1 MTDDGKRASL
11 EQLGLSDDELSVHGT
26 VFASDALENMVVV
39 VSGGA
44 GGIGRAIAWLFARLG
59 AHVVVVGRNQAR
71 LDALASSLVTNS
83 LKASAYVADIKE
95 PDAVNALFDKVW
107 RGCGRVDGLIN
118 SAGGQFP
125 QPAIDFSVKGWNA
138 VINTNL
144 NGTWYMMQAAAQRW
158 RDAGRPG
165 SIVNIVVV
173 TTHGLY
179 GIAHTIAA
187 RSGVIGLSRSL
198 AVEWAPLKIRVNC
211 VAPGLIETEGWKVYT
226 PEARAAYPRSNPM
239 MRAGSPWDVAE
250 ACAYL
255 AGPSGGFV
263 TGETL
268 TVDGGGQLWGETWTT
283 GKPAYFRGKASSNP
297 AEHGLDSRATE

>member
-1 MTDDGKRASL
+1 MTDQPSPAKP
-11 EQLGLSDDELSVHGT
+11 GLSDAELADHPT
-26 VFASDALENMVVV
+26 MFAAGSLKDQVVV
-39 VSGGA
+39 ITGGA

-59 AHVVVVGRNQAR
+59 AHVALVGRDGGK
-71 LDALASSLVTNS
+71 LDTLVANLAGRG
-83 LKASAYVADIKE
+83 LKASAYPVDIRE
-95 PDAVNALFDKVW
+95 PEAVSALFDAVW
-107 RGCGRVDGLIN
+107 AAHGRLDCLIN

-125 QPAIDFSVKGWNA
+125 QAAIDFSVKGWNA

-144 NGTWYMMQAAAQRW
+144 NGTWYMMQTAAQRW
-158 RDAGRPG
+158 RDHKHPG

-187 RSGVIGLSRSL
+187 RSGVIGLSRAV
-198 AVEWAPLKIRVNC
+198 AVEWAPLNIRVNC
-211 VAPGLIETEGWKVYT
+211 VAPGAIETEGWNVYS

-239 MRAGSPWDVAE
+239 MRTGSAWDVAE
-250 ACAYL
+250 ASVFL
-255 AGPSGGFV
+255 AGPSAKFV

-283 GKPAYFRGKASSNP
+283 GKPAYFGRDDK
-297 AEHGLDSRATE
+297 

>member
-1 MTDDGKRASL
+1 MDDQQKHGLTDA
-11 EQLGLSDDELSVHGT
+11 ELAAHSI
-26 VFASDALENMVVV
+26 VFAADLFKDQVVV

-59 AHVVVVGRNQAR
+59 AHVALVGRDRAK
-71 LDALASSLVTNS
+71 LDVLAADLASRD
-83 LKASAYVADIKE
+83 LKASAYVADIRE
-95 PDAVNALFDKVW
+95 PDAVNALFDAIW
-107 RGCGRVDGLIN
+107 STHGRIDNLVN

-125 QPAIDFSVKGWNA
+125 QAAIDFSVKGWNA

-144 NGTWYMMQAAAQRW
+144 DGTWYMMQAAAKRW
-158 RDAGRPG
+158 RDHKHPG

-187 RSGVIGLSRSL
+187 RSGVIGLSRAV
-198 AVEWAPLKIRVNC
+198 AVEWAPLQIRVNC
-211 VAPGLIETEGWKVYT
+211 VAPGAIETEGWSVYT
-226 PEARAAYPRSNPM
+226 PQARAAYPRSNPM
-239 MRAGSPWDVAE
+239 MRAGSPWDIAE
-250 ACAYL
+250 ACVYL
-255 AGPSGGFV
+255 AAPSGRFI

-283 GKPAYFRGKASSNP
+283 GKPSYFRGES
-297 AEHGLDSRATE
+297 E

>member
-1 MTDDGKRASL
+1 
-11 EQLGLSDDELSVHGT
+11 
-26 VFASDALENMVVV
+26 MVVV
-39 VSGGA
+39 VTGA
-44 GGIGRAIAWLFARLG
+44 TGGIGRAIAWLFARLG
-59 AHVVVVGRNQAR
+59 AHVVLVARNQTK
-71 LDALASSLVTNS
+71 LDALTARMAQQALTVSSYPV
-83 LKASAYVADIKE
+83 DIRE
-95 PDAVNALFDKVW
+95 PDAVRALFDAIW
-107 RGCGRVDGLIN
+107 EARGRVDSLIN

-125 QPAIDFSVKGWNA
+125 QTAIDISVKGWNA

-144 NGTWYMMQAAAQRW
+144 NGTWYMMQTAAQHW
-158 RDAGRPG
+158 RDAGHPG

-179 GIAHTIAA
+179 GIAHSVAA
-187 RSGVIGLSRSL
+187 RAGVVGLSRSV

-211 VAPGLIETEGWKVYT
+211 VAPGLIETEGWKVYS

-239 MRAGSPWDVAE
+239 MHAGSAWDVAE
-250 ACAYL
+250 ACVFL

-283 GKPAYFRGKASSNP
+283 SKPPYFGG
-297 AEHGLDSRATE
+297 ETG

>member
-1 MTDDGKRASL
+1 MDDRQKHGLTDA
-11 EQLGLSDDELSVHGT
+11 ELAAHPT
-26 VFASDALENMVVV
+26 VFAADLFKDQVVV

-59 AHVVVVGRNQAR
+59 AHVALVGRNQAK
-71 LDALASSLVTNS
+71 LDVLAADLASRD
-83 LKASAYVADIKE
+83 LKASAYVTDIRE
-95 PDAVNALFDKVW
+95 PDAVNALFDAVW
-107 RGCGRVDGLIN
+107 SAHGRIDNLVN

-125 QPAIDFSVKGWNA
+125 QAAIDFSVKGWNA
-138 VINTNL
+138 VIDTNL

-158 RDAGRPG
+158 RDHTHPG

-187 RSGVIGLSRSL
+187 RSGVIGLSRAV
-198 AVEWAPLKIRVNC
+198 AVEWAPLQIRVNC
-211 VAPGLIETEGWKVYT
+211 VAPGAIETEGWSVYT
-226 PEARAAYPRSNPM
+226 PQARAAYPRSNPM
-239 MRAGSPWDVAE
+239 MRAGSPWDIAE
-250 ACAYL
+250 ACVYL
-255 AGPSGGFV
+255 AAPSGRFV

-283 GKPAYFRGKASSNP
+283 GKPAYFGGES
-297 AEHGLDSRATE
+297 E

>member
-1 MTDDGKRASL
+1 MAEHRTPERSDR
-11 EQLGLSDDELSVHGT
+11 LGLTDYQLAEHRT
-26 VFASDALENMVVV
+26 VFASDALKDMVTVL
-39 VSGGA
+39 SGGG

-59 AHVVVVGRNQAR
+59 AHVVLVGRDQ
-71 LDALASSLVTNS
+71 DKVSTLASNLTAKG
-83 LKASAYVADIKE
+83 LKASATVVDIRD
-95 PDAVNALFDKVW
+95 PDAVKTLFGATWKTH
-107 RGCGRVDGLIN
+107 GRVDTLIN

-138 VINTNL
+138 VIDTNL
-144 NGTWYMMQAAAQRW
+144 NGTWYMMQSAAHHW
-158 RDAGRPG
+158 RDNKYSG

-179 GIAHTIAA
+179 GVAHTIAA
-187 RSGVIGLSRSL
+187 RSGVIGLSRSV
-198 AVEWAPLKIRVNC
+198 AVEWAPHNIRVNC
-211 VAPGLIETEGWKVYT
+211 IAPGAIETEGWNVYT

-283 GKPAYFRGKASSNP
+283 GKPAYFTG
-297 AEHGLDSRATE
+297 GDS

>member
-1 MTDDGKRASL
+1 MNDDPSPAKPGLTDA
-11 EQLGLSDDELSVHGT
+11 ELAVHPT
-26 VFASDALENMVVV
+26 VFAADALKGQVVL

-59 AHVVVVGRNQAR
+59 AHVALVGRNQDK
-71 LDALASSLVTNS
+71 LNVLVTEIAARG
-83 LKASAYVADIKE
+83 LKASAHAADIRE
-95 PDAVNALFDKVW
+95 PDAVNALFDTVW
-107 RGCGRVDGLIN
+107 ASCGRLDILVN

-125 QPAIDFSVKGWNA
+125 QAAIDYSVKGWNT

-158 RDAGRPG
+158 RDHRHPG

-179 GIAHTIAA
+179 GIAHSVAA
-187 RSGVIGLSRSL
+187 RAGVIGLSRAV
-198 AVEWAPLKIRVNC
+198 AVEWAPLDIRINC
-211 VAPGLIETEGWKVYT
+211 IAPGAIETEGWNVYT

-239 MRAGSPWDVAE
+239 MRAGSPWDIAE
-250 ACAYL
+250 ASVFL
-255 AGPSGGFV
+255 AAPSGKFV

-268 TVDGGGQLWGETWTT
+268 TVDGGGQHWGETWTT
-283 GKPAYFRGKASSNP
+283 GKPEYFRG
-297 AEHGLDSRATE
+297 DDR

>member
-1 MTDDGKRASL
+1 MNDQPPPAK
-11 EQLGLSDDELSVHGT
+11 LGLTDAELAVHPT
-26 VFASDALENMVVV
+26 VFAGNALRDQVVV

-59 AHVVVVGRNQAR
+59 ANVAVIGRTR
-71 LDALASSLVTNS
+71 DKLDTLVAELAGRG
-83 LKASAYVADIKE
+83 LKASAYVADIRE
-95 PDAVNALFDKVW
+95 PDAVNAMFDMVW
-107 RGCGRVDGLIN
+107 AAHGRVDHLVN

-125 QPAIDFSVKGWNA
+125 QAAIDVSVKGWNA

-158 RDAGRPG
+158 RDHKHPG

-187 RSGVIGLSRSL
+187 RSGVIGLSRAV
-198 AVEWAPLKIRVNC
+198 AVEWAPLNIRVNC
-211 VAPGLIETEGWKVYT
+211 VAPGVIETEGWNVYS
-226 PEARAAYPRSNPM
+226 PEARATYPRANPM
-239 MRAGSPWDVAE
+239 MHTGT
-250 ACAYL
+250 
-255 AGPSGGFV
+255 PSGKFV

-283 GKPAYFRGKASSNP
+283 GKPAYFGGDGK
-297 AEHGLDSRATE
+297 

>member
-1 MTDDGKRASL
+1 MADNQTPERPEGLGLTDDKLA
-11 EQLGLSDDELSVHGT
+11 VHRT
-26 VFASDALENMVVV
+26 VFASEALKDMVVV
-39 VSGGA
+39 LSGGA

-59 AHVVVVGRNQAR
+59 AHVVLVGRNQER
-71 LDALASSLVTNS
+71 LDALVANLAGRK
-83 LKASAYVADIKE
+83 LKASAYAADIKD
-95 PDAVNALFDKVW
+95 PDAVKALFDTVW
-107 RGCGRVDGLIN
+107 KSRGRVDGLIN

-144 NGTWYMMQAAAQRW
+144 NGTWYMMQAAAQHW
-158 RDAGRPG
+158 RDNKYPG

-187 RSGVIGLSRSL
+187 RSGVIGLSRSV

-211 VAPGLIETEGWKVYT
+211 VAPGAIETEGWKVYT

-250 ACAYL
+250 ACVYL
-255 AGPSGGFV
+255 TGPSGGFV

-283 GKPAYFRGKASSNP
+283 GKPPYFSGEDP
-297 AEHGLDSRATE
+297 